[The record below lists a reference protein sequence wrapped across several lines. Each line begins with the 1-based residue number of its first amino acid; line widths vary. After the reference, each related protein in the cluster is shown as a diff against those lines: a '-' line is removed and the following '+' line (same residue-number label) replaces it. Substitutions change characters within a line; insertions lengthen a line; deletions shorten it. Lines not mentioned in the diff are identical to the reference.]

1 MLPDVNKSFQF
12 HQYKLQYNK
21 SNPHNALLHVK
32 IFILILTEGGAYSLN
47 VLMVGHQKSHLVGK
61 NTAVLI
67 TTGIILETLYSNLVT
82 LCKSTTEN
90 NNDSPKQNAVIT
102 FFIQIICVR
111 IYWQI
116 FLALWMLSKI
126 PSQTKVTNSI
136 LQVSVNHMKR
146 NRTVTKSYAYKPM
159 CLACTMQKCIKTHRI
174 FVQLHFFCSVLFWS

>member
-32 IFILILTEGGAYSLN
+32 IFILILTVGGGAYSLN

-67 TTGIILETLYSNLVT
+67 TTGIILETLYSNLVP

-116 FLALWMLSKI
+116 FLALWMLSEI

-159 CLACTMQKCIKTHRI
+159 CLACTMQKCI
-174 FVQLHFFCSVLFWS
+174 